1 MHGASIARINE
12 LSWLAVRRRAV
23 QVGCGGCGVGL
34 VLGGLAAVLGLLEQQ
49 QHGSG
54 TERAARVLRA
64 GELVIAPLQRIWRT
78 MVTHGAAGGTG

>member
-1 MHGASIARINE
+1 
-12 LSWLAVRRRAV
+12 VRSRAV

-49 QHGSG
+49 QQQQQQHGGG

-64 GELVIAPLQRIWRT
+64 GELLIAPLQRIWR
-78 MVTHGAAGGTG
+78 GRW